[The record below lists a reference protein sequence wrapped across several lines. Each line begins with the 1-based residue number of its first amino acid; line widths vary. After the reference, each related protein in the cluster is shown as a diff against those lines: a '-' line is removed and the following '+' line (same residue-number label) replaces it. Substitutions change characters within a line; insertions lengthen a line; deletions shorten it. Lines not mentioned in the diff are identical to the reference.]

1 MQIRKLRRKQFSNL
15 PNNTLFG
22 LPHSTCPGRLR
33 QRLQVF
39 YDLALE
45 VPEDHICCI
54 LPVEQATTVSL
65 DSLRS
70 KLNSIFQWKTSHE
83 FVATFKLTQW
93 LVYTHG
99 LSPYLSPI
107 LPICCNQALTLP
119 LSVVQIAFNQWA
131 VPAAGKLTPPAQ
143 MSALIFRV
151 ILHISWCLSS
161 PSN

>member
-22 LPHSTCPGRLR
+22 LPHSTCPRRLR
-33 QRLQVF
+33 HRLQVF
-39 YDLALE
+39 YDLASE

-54 LPVEQATTVSL
+54 LPVEQAATASL
-65 DSLRS
+65 DSRRS

-83 FVATFKLTQW
+83 FVATFKLPQW
-93 LVYTHG
+93 LVYTRR

-107 LPICCNQALTLP
+107 PRIRCHRALTLP
-119 LSVVQIAFNQWA
+119 LSVVQTAFNQRA
-131 VPAAGKLTPPAQ
+131 VPAPGKLIPPAQ

-151 ILHISWCLSS
+151 ILRISWCLSS